1 MRTEGDRG
9 LKGRSREKPRW
20 GATVTIQMRDGFGP
34 GSETWSDLEVFEVGA
49 NGVCCGVHIQCE
61 GL

>member
-49 NGVCCGVHIQCE
+49 NGVC
-61 GL
+61 